1 MKYIIRSPAEPRCI
15 TVQYVL
21 KSLGILQHIVRVE
34 NVLSSTGK
42 LPDLYIYIPV
52 HLSIRIRPLWSLITI
67 NVRAYPPYRYARH
80 SSPPLLHHLALPQ
93 PPPWLC
99 RRVAVPAQAKQ
110 AGCLS
115 LTCTMYTLKSGNT
128 SMYLEE
134 ALSCHRKQIQSAD
147 NHLCILRKRFSTYWQ
162 VQCLSLLNF
171 LSK

>member
-67 NVRAYPPYRYARH
+67 NVRAYPPSRYARH
-80 SSPPLLHHLALPQ
+80 PPHHLALPQ

-115 LTCTMYTLKSGNT
+115 LTCTHIEVWQYINVSGF
-128 SMYLEE
+128 LEE
-134 ALSCHRKQIQSAD
+134 ALSCPRKQIQSAD

-162 VQCLSLLNF
+162 LVQCLSLLNF